1 MAISDITIEIAALG
15 YASLAMTTTR
25 NEIRIMTTQ
34 ETIELF
40 DKYVIAN
47 YGRLPRVIVKGEG
60 CYLYDADGNK
70 ILDMF
75 PGWAV
80 SAIGHCHPKVVEAL
94 RRQAGELL
102 HIDNTFYS
110 EPQGK
115 LAQLLSERAFG
126 GKCFFCN
133 SGAEANEAALKLARL
148 HTSPEKYKFI
158 TAEGSFHG
166 RTFATVTAT
175 AQPKYHEGFL
185 PLLPGFVYVPFN
197 DIAALESAFN
207 DEVAAVM
214 VEPIQGEGGINVAT
228 AEYLQTIRR
237 LCDEKGAVMILDE
250 VQTGLGRTGKWFG
263 YQHFDIEPDII
274 TMAKALG
281 GGVAIGAMMARDE
294 IASSLVPGKHASTF
308 GGNALAC
315 AAGVAVIEAIEEE
328 NLLQNAAELG
338 QYIQDKLEQ
347 LQQKHS
353 IIDSVRGIGLMI
365 GVQLTSQGKDIVDKC
380 LDNGVRI
387 NCTSNT
393 VLRFMPPM
401 IATKSQIDQAIE
413 ILDTVLTE

>member
-1 MAISDITIEIAALG
+1 
-15 YASLAMTTTR
+15 
-25 NEIRIMTTQ
+25 MTTQ

-47 YGRLPRVIVKGEG
+47 YGRLPRVAVKGEG
-60 CYLYDADGNK
+60 CYLWDADGNK

-80 SAIGHCHPKVVEAL
+80 SGIGHCHPKVVEAV
-94 RRQAGELL
+94 RRQVGELI

-110 EPQGK
+110 EPQGV
-115 LAQLLSERAFG
+115 LAKLLSERAFG

-148 HTSPEKYKFI
+148 HTAKEKYKFI

-185 PLLPGFVYVPFN
+185 PLLPGFVYIPFN
-197 DIAALESAFN
+197 DIAALKEAFT

-214 VEPIQGEGGINVAT
+214 VEPVQGEGGINVAD
-228 AEYLQTIRR
+228 AEFLRTIRR

-250 VQTGLGRTGKWFG
+250 VQTGIGRTGKWFG
-263 YQHFDIEPDII
+263 YQHYDVEPDII

-281 GGVAIGAMMARDE
+281 GGVAIGAMMAKTE
-294 IASSLVPGKHASTF
+294 IAACLVPGKHASTF
-308 GGNALAC
+308 GGNCLAC
-315 AAGVAVIEAIEEE
+315 AAGVATIEAIEQE
-328 NLLQNAAELG
+328 NLLHHAAEIG
-338 QYIQDKLEQ
+338 QYAQDKLRR
-347 LQQKHS
+347 LKDKHAM
-353 IIDSVRGIGLMI
+353 IDHVRGIGLMI
-365 GVQLTSQGKDIVDKC
+365 GVQLTRPGAATVNTC
-380 LDNGVRI
+380 LEKGLRI
-387 NCTSNT
+387 NCTHDT
-393 VLRFMPPM
+393 VIRFMPPM
-401 IATKSQIDQAIE
+401 IVTNEQIDQAVDIF
-413 ILDTVLTE
+413 DSVLSES

>member
-1 MAISDITIEIAALG
+1 MK
-15 YASLAMTTTR
+15 
-25 NEIRIMTTQ
+25 TQ
-34 ETIELF
+34 ETIEMF

-47 YGRLPRVIVKGEG
+47 YGRLPRVIVKGKG
-60 CYLYDADGNK
+60 CYMYDADGNE

-80 SAIGHCHPKVVEAL
+80 SGIGHCHPKVVEAV
-94 RRQAGELL
+94 RKQAAELL

-110 EPQGK
+110 EPQGE
-115 LAQLLSERAFG
+115 LAKLLSERAFG

-148 HTSPEKYKFI
+148 YTAKEKYKFI

-197 DIAALESAFN
+197 DIKALEEAFT

-214 VEPIQGEGGINVAT
+214 VEPIQGEGGINIAT
-228 AEYLQTIRR
+228 NEYLNTIRE
-237 LCDEKGAVMILDE
+237 LCDKNNAVMILDE
-250 VQTGLGRTGKWFG
+250 VQTGIGRTGKWFA
-263 YQHFDIEPDII
+263 YQHFDVTPDII
-274 TMAKALG
+274 TMAKTLG
-281 GGVAIGAMMARDE
+281 GGVAIGAMMAKTE
-294 IASSLVPGKHASTF
+294 IAAALVPGKHASTF

-315 AAGVAVIEAIEEE
+315 AAAIGVVEAIEEE
-328 NLLQNAAELG
+328 NLLQNANELG
-338 QYIQDKLEQ
+338 KYIMQKLEE
-347 LQQKHS
+347 LKSKHS
-353 IIDSVRGIGLMI
+353 IIDHVRGIGLMI
-365 GVQLTSQGKDIVDKC
+365 GIQLTKPGAKIVDSC
-380 LDNGVRI
+380 LQKGLRI
-387 NCTSNT
+387 NCTHET

-401 IATKSQIDQAIE
+401 IATKEQVNKAID
-413 ILDTVLTE
+413 ILDEVMSGTSL